1 MCHTFLFRCWWARFF
16 RMMRDGQHWW
26 VQPPYA
32 LTTVAVIWTSLSS
45 PSPSS
50 LPNFMQSPVLLHI
63 QRRPSTYIDIDS
75 CLWRRICV
83 HFNCKYGQVILTV
96 PSGSGKTNTVCVA
109 AFKLCCLSEGLATQG
124 ICNCFFGGGVFVWS
138 LGLTPAP
145 WDTPDLAPRHAPAF
159 VWTKNN
165 GGWLTEVFCIYPPSM
180 SCIKKS
186 PIWVVCNQTSQNV
199 CLVLKISRAS
209 CWVVLPYMAI
219 VSGDM
224 TKQSILA
231 KAPEGLP
238 QIPLLGEGC
247 IHLPANL
254 VSQLGMCVGIEQVS
268 KATSCKCC

>member
-45 PSPSS
+45 PFPSS

-83 HFNCKYGQVILTV
+83 HFNCNYGQVILTV

-124 ICNCFFGGGVFVWS
+124 ICNCFFGGSFC
-138 LGLTPAP
+138 LITR
-145 WDTPDLAPRHAPAF
+145 PDSSTFRHTRSRTTTCTC
-159 VWTKNN
+159 VRMNKKI
-165 GGWLTEVFCIYPPSM
+165 TED
-180 SCIKKS
+180 
-186 PIWVVCNQTSQNV
+186 
-199 CLVLKISRAS
+199 
-209 CWVVLPYMAI
+209 
-219 VSGDM
+219 G
-224 TKQSILA
+224 
-231 KAPEGLP
+231 
-238 QIPLLGEGC
+238 
-247 IHLPANL
+247 
-254 VSQLGMCVGIEQVS
+254 
-268 KATSCKCC
+268 